1 MLITHMD
8 CSGINQGRFY
18 KRFRI
23 FFILISSWALVET
36 DNVQIFPLLSVHLSH
51 AQTTTSP
58 PSLPMPASGA
68 KYSIPTKY
76 EVGTVSPA
84 NLDGDGLLDWVI
96 RRNLKFAEDN
106 ENLILEARDYFGNY
120 LWEYDTGINKI
131 GTIDRSG
138 WHEAIIVWNIQLDT
152 DWDEVIVVT
161 KRSVGGQVRR
171 YLTMLDGKTGEVI
184 AEREYPRFPG
194 SDSRRYAAIA
204 YFGNTPYIVIAE
216 AVTHPG
222 GVTVF
227 DADLRTVWRYEHP
240 YEMGTGHHGVATFD
254 LDEDGNDEIIYGGT
268 TIDAQ
273 GRMLWSLSE
282 MLGYGHQ
289 DVVVAGNIVPGN
301 GRNEVAYIAE
311 VGNGALV
318 VSYDGENTDK
328 DDVIWH
334 FKEKPPGGYS
344 GLIGNF
350 DPNYP
355 GDEIVIWPDDC
366 DDFDCTGYTKKMFS
380 AHGED
385 ISSSQYFPQR
395 ARRRP
400 DWNGDG
406 VYDKSNTPC
415 PGICYGADVGGG
427 LMHGAEEAIRID
439 TGKAV
444 EVFFNTQALSSPSRW
459 QNRRYRQDVAMV
471 LNGYSYRNYPFR
483 VHDIR
488 GTGNL
493 DQSSP
498 EPPTDVKVEK
508 NAND

>member
-1 MLITHMD
+1 MK
-8 CSGINQGRFY
+8 QFY
-18 KRFRI
+18 KRFCI
-23 FFILISSWALVET
+23 FFILISS
-36 DNVQIFPLLSVHLSH
+36 SVH
-51 AQTTTSP
+51 AQTSP
-58 PSLPMPASGA
+58 PSLPMPTSGD
-68 KYSIPTKY
+68 KYSISTKY

-106 ENLILEARDYFGNY
+106 DHLILEARDYFGNY

-138 WHEAIIVWNIQLDT
+138 WHEAIIVWNIQLET
-152 DWDEVIVVT
+152 DWDEVIIVT
-161 KRSVGGQVRR
+161 KRSVEGQVRR

-184 AEREYPRFPG
+184 AERDYPRFSG

-227 DADLRTVWRYEHP
+227 DSNLRTVWRYEHP
-240 YEMGTGHHGVATFD
+240 YTMGTGHHGVATFD
-254 LDEDGNDEIIYGGT
+254 LDEDGNDEIMYGGT

-273 GRMLWSLSE
+273 GRMIWSLSE
-282 MLGYGHQ
+282 MFGFGHQ

-301 GRNEVAYIAE
+301 GKNEVAYIGE
-311 VGNGALV
+311 VGKGALV
-318 VSYDGENTDK
+318 ISYDGENI
-328 DDVIWH
+328 DVVWQ
-334 FKEKPPGGYS
+334 FRESPPGGYS
-344 GLIGNF
+344 GLVGNF
-350 DPNYP
+350 DPDYP
-355 GDEIVIWPDDC
+355 GDEVVIWPDDC

-380 AHGED
+380 ALGED

-406 VYDKSNTPC
+406 VYDKNSTPC
-415 PGICYGADVGGG
+415 SGLCYGADLGGG
-427 LMHGAEEAIRID
+427 QMHGAEEAILIN
-439 TGKAV
+439 TGKAI
-444 EVFFNTQALSSPSRW
+444 EVFFNRQALSSPSRW
-459 QNRRYRQDVAMV
+459 KNRRYRQDVAMV

-483 VHDIR
+483 VHDI
-488 GTGNL
+488 GTQNP
-493 DQSSP
+493 DSSP
-498 EPPTDVKVEK
+498 PKPPINLTVT
-508 NAND
+508 NN